1 MVFLPTALTPRSVNR
16 YKGGVEFIL
25 HYRGELRPNGNATD
39 KHRIRQWFHPQ
50 LKKLWE
56 EPPLND
62 FRNDMLAPTTN
73 PSSII
78 RELGAFQ
85 FAPLVSLKVSLL
97 AELEITL
104 LRPGLPGSIVLHG
117 GDIDN
122 RLKTLFD
129 ALAVPSQSQALPQDA
144 MPSAEESPFFCVLDD
159 DRLITKVSIQT
170 GRLLEDTTSASEV
183 ELMVLVRTKKVPNEI
198 NVMGFE
204 DI

>member
-1 MVFLPTALTPRSVNR
+1 
-16 YKGGVEFIL
+16 
-25 HYRGELRPNGNATD
+25 
-39 KHRIRQWFHPQ
+39 
-50 LKKLWE
+50 
-56 EPPLND
+56 
-62 FRNDMLAPTTN
+62 
-73 PSSII
+73 
-78 RELGAFQ
+78 
-85 FAPLVSLKVSLL
+85 VSLKVSLL

-129 ALAVPSQSQALPQDA
+129 ALAVPSQLQALPQGA
-144 MPSAEESPFFCVLDD
+144 MPSGGENPFFCVLGD

-170 GRLLEDTTSASEV
+170 ERLLEDTTSPNEV
-183 ELMVLVRTKKVPNEI
+183 ELMVLVRTKKVPNEV